1 MVTVSVA
8 DDRLRLEVQ
17 GWHKL
22 FALKS
27 ELEVPLAR
35 VKSVRQDSEPALGWC
50 HGIKLPGT
58 DLPGIITAG
67 TFYQRDGAVFF
78 DVEDPER
85 TIVIELEDDEY
96 RRLVVEVAD
105 PPATIRMLQTA
116 LANQAR

>member
-1 MVTVSVA
+1 VVTVSVA
-8 DDRLRLEVQ
+8 ADHLRLEVQ
-17 GWHKL
+17 GWHRL

-27 ELEVPLAR
+27 ELEVPLAH
-35 VKSVRQDSEPALGWC
+35 VTSVRQDSEPALGWC

-85 TIVIELEDDEY
+85 TIVIELEDPEY
-96 RRLVVEVAD
+96 RQLVVEVAD
-105 PPATIRMLQTA
+105 PASTVRMIESA
-116 LANQAR
+116 LTSRGQ